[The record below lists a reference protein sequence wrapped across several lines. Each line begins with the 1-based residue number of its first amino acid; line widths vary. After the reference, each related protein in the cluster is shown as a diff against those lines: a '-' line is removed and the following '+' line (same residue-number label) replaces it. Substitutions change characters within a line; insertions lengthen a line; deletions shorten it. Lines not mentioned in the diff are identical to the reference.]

1 MRKVVMSIVVL
12 FLLANAFGQNY
23 QIQDFK
29 PDSLTTWQLRG
40 YGTFST
46 TKQKQENSYN
56 EDVFDKEFDLQ
67 IRPQLSYDYI
77 KLRRYF
83 ETRYHISTYLR
94 YSTGND
100 DKSSEFERDT
110 KIQSYRV
117 AGDFNHTRY
126 LDDKIGIIGDVSA
139 SLNYDKLMQET
150 QNEINPLHHFTEHTQ
165 SNPHLSFSFQPG
177 VSYGRI
183 YNGRYSAKAMEILD
197 ELRKAGELDRELTK
211 DEYLKFSQMVLEE
224 MAEYHYD
231 NRIKKIEALERILGF
246 LQDKGVIA
254 DNKVNPVLIA
264 EDIYS
269 YNLMGDFIERRFG
282 YRFYGKVLA
291 TYSKAGGKRTQFN
304 KSFDT
309 DTGTETITVDRKYDY
324 DGKDMEYGFS
334 AGVNYGNI
342 FNWNFF
348 YNLDFNI
355 TYDNANRVD
364 ETTVHDKLTG
374 IKDDMKDEA
383 DYTYFE
389 SLLQADI
396 YYQFDSRSFF
406 KLANTIH
413 YLKYGSENQTSD
425 LKRASELYGIDID
438 PHYIY
443 FITPKFVLD
452 GNITF
457 DYSKRWER
465 IESVSVDKDGT
476 WQFRL
481 GVGLD
486 LNYYF

>member
-1 MRKVVMSIVVL
+1 MRKVGMSIIVM
-12 FLLANAFGQNY
+12 FLITNAFGQDY

-46 TKQKQENSYN
+46 TKQKQENTYN
-56 EDVFDKEFDLQ
+56 EDVFDKESNLQ
-67 IRPQLSYDYI
+67 IRPQLSYNYI

-94 YSTGND
+94 YSTAND
-100 DKSSEFERDT
+100 EESSDFERDT

-117 AGDFNHTRY
+117 IGDFYHTKY
-126 LDDKIGIIGDVSA
+126 LDDKIGIIGDISTF
-139 SLNYDKLMQET
+139 LNYDKMRQET
-150 QNEINPLHHFTEHTQ
+150 QNEVNPVHYFTENTQ
-165 SNPHLSFSFQPG
+165 SYPHFSLSFQPG

-183 YNGRYSAKAMEILD
+183 YNGQYSAKAMEILE
-197 ELRKAGELDRELTK
+197 ELRKAGELNRELTK
-211 DEYLKFSQMVLEE
+211 NEYIEFSQIVLEE

-246 LQDKGVIA
+246 LQGRGVIT
-254 DNKVNPVLIA
+254 DTKVNPVLIT

-269 YNLMGDFIERRFG
+269 YNLMGDFIERQFG

-291 TYSKAGGKRTQFN
+291 TYSKADGEGTQFI

-309 DTGTETITVDRKYDY
+309 DTGTETITKDQKYGY
-324 DGKDMEYGFS
+324 DGKDMEYGLT
-334 AGVNYGNI
+334 AGINYGNI

-355 TYDNANRVD
+355 TYDKANRVD
-364 ETTVHDKLTG
+364 ETKVHDKLIG
-374 IKDDMKDEA
+374 IKDNTESES
-383 DYTYFE
+383 DYSYFE

-406 KLANTIH
+406 KLANRVYYT
-413 YLKYGSENQTSD
+413 KYGSESKNIDDEQATES
-425 LKRASELYGIDID
+425 YGIDID

-452 GNITF
+452 ANAF
-457 DYSKRWER
+457 LDYRKRWER
-465 IESVSVDKDGT
+465 RDLGTIDKSGRK
-476 WQFRL
+476 QFRL